1 MGSLLKDTL
10 YPLRRGTSLNR
21 MHKILIPWSVIILQS
36 AATEIILVDV
46 KSITVEVIRMK
57 YDQIRRG
64 TLFTQYSIHQ
74 ILKDSFKRVVDF
86 FHFIQSE
93 EGV

>member
-1 MGSLLKDTL
+1 M
-10 YPLRRGTSLNR
+10 
-21 MHKILIPWSVIILQS
+21 IILQS

-64 TLFTQYSIHQ
+64 TLFTQYSIYQ